1 MKDLLSLPPECWDTN
16 WLMHVLCIYTGFRE
30 ALGQET
36 SGQAAAAR
44 EGREDPVRHRGYR
57 SGVPEHGG
65 VYARENSAW
74 GRDAGGRTASMENT
88 CAAFVW

>member
-1 MKDLLSLPPECWDTN
+1 M
-16 WLMHVLCIYTGFRE
+16 LCIYTGFRE

-36 SGQAAAAR
+36 SGQAAAAGGGR
-44 EGREDPVRHRGYR
+44 YKGGFRKGREDPVRHRGYR
-57 SGVPEHGG
+57 SGVPEHSG
-65 VYARENSAW
+65 VYAREDSAW